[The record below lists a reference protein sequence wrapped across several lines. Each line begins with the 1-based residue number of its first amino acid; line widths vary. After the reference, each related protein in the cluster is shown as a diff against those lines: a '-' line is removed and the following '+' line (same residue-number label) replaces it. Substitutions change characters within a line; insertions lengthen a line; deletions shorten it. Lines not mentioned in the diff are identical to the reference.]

1 MDNKD
6 HNLIQDVIYYSEF
19 RFKKVLLAMEKHQRG
34 LDKHPKW
41 MDSCLNQELVSLGQI
56 EDLGDIPDLK
66 SAIHSYPSW

>member
-1 MDNKD
+1 MDNKNQ
-6 HNLIQDVIYYSEF
+6 NLIPDVIYYSEF

-34 LDKHPKW
+34 SDKHPKW

-56 EDLGDIPDLK
+56 EDPGDIPDLK